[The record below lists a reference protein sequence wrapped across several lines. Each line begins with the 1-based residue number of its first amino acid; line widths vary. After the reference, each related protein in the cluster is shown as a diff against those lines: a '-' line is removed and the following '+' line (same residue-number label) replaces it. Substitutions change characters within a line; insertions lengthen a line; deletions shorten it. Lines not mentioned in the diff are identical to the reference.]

1 MSQIHKCNDG
11 GQDVT
16 GRNTPPDYV
25 PCANQGG
32 EVGSTI
38 ITPTGGVQMAGFG
51 MNLPPVAKAVLTGLI
66 VFTVVY
72 WLWKGQKK

>member
-1 MSQIHKCNDG
+1 MSQIHICNDG
-11 GQDVT
+11 TEDVT
-16 GRNTPPDYV
+16 DKGNPDKI

-32 EVGSTI
+32 EVGQ
-38 ITPTGGVQMAGFG
+38 PNLQMAGFG